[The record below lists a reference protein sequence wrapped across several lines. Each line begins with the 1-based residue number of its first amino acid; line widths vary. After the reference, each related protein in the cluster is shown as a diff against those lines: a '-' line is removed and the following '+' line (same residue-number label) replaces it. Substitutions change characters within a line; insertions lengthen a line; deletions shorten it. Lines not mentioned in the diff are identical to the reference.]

1 MTFLVRSVLFL
12 TCLLFFQPSYC
23 TPFPDTLKGIDQI
36 YLINLDH
43 RNDRLASVQAML
55 APYGIYPSRFSAVYG
70 KNIPMKTLCDI
81 ALICTPDMA
90 KKWWMTTPADDGT
103 LSYTLL
109 NDKTAP
115 QHVFCEWMTIGAVGC
130 AMSHFSILKEAY
142 EHNYETIW
150 VLEDDILVDKDP
162 RLLPELIVKL
172 DQITGGNWDLLYTDR
187 DDLSPDTDLSK
198 KWWWRPD
205 LAPEGDL
212 RHSERE
218 IISDDFIRI
227 GSRIR
232 THSMIIRRSGIKKLL
247 DHLQKNRLF
256 LPIDHEIAFAS
267 GISLYMLSYPV
278 VTYNPGAD
286 TDIQKPNP
294 LPAVDHTRQWT
305 NYKRKILDNASSFP
319 GWCTREKAHCL
330 MDFVQR
336 HQPLLCVE
344 IGAFGGSTSYPIAS
358 ALKFA
363 KKGHLYAI
371 DAWSNPEAVSGFAA
385 DDPNYPWWETV
396 DLILVKDTFINE
408 LSQKK
413 LMPWCSVIHATSR
426 QAAAEFADNSI
437 DMLYVDG
444 NFSSSGSLEDLV
456 TYFPKVKPGGHIW
469 LNDANILSKRPTVA
483 FLMERATF
491 IPQESLRNWCA
502 LFQKATPD

>member
-1 MTFLVRSVLFL
+1 
-12 TCLLFFQPSYC
+12 
-23 TPFPDTLKGIDQI
+23 
-36 YLINLDH
+36 
-43 RNDRLASVQAML
+43 
-55 APYGIYPSRFSAVYG
+55 
-70 KNIPMKTLCDI
+70 MKALCDI
-81 ALICTPDMA
+81 ALICTPDIA
-90 KKWWMTTPADDGT
+90 KKRWMTAPTGDGT
-103 LSYTLL
+103 LGYTLL
-109 NDKTAP
+109 TDKAPP

-130 AMSHFSILKEAY
+130 AMSHLSILKEAY
-142 EHNYETIW
+142 ERNYETIW

-162 RLLPELIVKL
+162 RLLSELIVKL
-172 DQITGGNWDLLYTDR
+172 DHITGGNWDLLYTDN
-187 DDLSPDTDLSK
+187 DDLPPDTDLLK
-198 KWWWRPD
+198 KWWWMWRPD

-212 RHSERE
+212 CFSRRE
-218 IISDDFIRI
+218 VISDDFIRI

-247 DHLQKNRLF
+247 DHLHKNRLF

-278 VTYNPGAD
+278 VTHNPGAD
-286 TDIQKPNP
+286 TDIQKPDP

-330 MDFVQR
+330 MDFIER

-358 ALKFA
+358 ALRFVR
-363 KKGHLYAI
+363 KGHLYAI
-371 DAWSNPEAVSGFAA
+371 DAWSNPEALSGLSS
-385 DDPNYPWWETV
+385 DDPNYAWWETV
-396 DLILVKDTFINE
+396 DLIHAKDTFIRE

-413 LMPWCSVIHATSR
+413 LTPWCSVIHAPSR
-426 QAAAEFADNSI
+426 QAAEEFADNSI

-444 NFSSSGSLEDLV
+444 NFSTSGSLEDLM
-456 TYFPKVKPGGHIW
+456 TYLPKVKPGGYIW
-469 LNDANILSKRPTVA
+469 LNDANILSKRAAVA
-483 FLMERATF
+483 FLMEQATF

-502 LFQKATPD
+502 LFQKTSLD